1 MRCPCGDNYKV
12 AEEHSGGYVWFKL
25 TCDRCGR
32 HGGYGVP
39 DDSYFVDTM
48 GDYLKAEGAL

>member
-48 GDYLKAEGAL
+48 RDYLKAEGAL